1 MVGIKQ
7 NRSLQDEKLVEA
19 IFQSHHYPESWS
31 SSGPVYGATSTN
43 LIVDARPTA
52 NAVANTAKGAGT
64 ENMDNYK
71 DAKKVYSGIDHIH
84 TMRESLAKVVEV
96 LRETDNLAASA
107 SGSLPGEAQQLIL
120 VDRQALRR
128 SGWLKHMS
136 HILEGTALIVRNIHI
151 NSSHVL
157 IHCSDG
163 WDRTSQLSA
172 LAQLCLDPYYRTIRG
187 FQILIEKDW
196 VSFGHKFLDRCGHLS
211 SDKFFT
217 SLPETGGT
225 GSGADAA
232 QAFLASVQNRFASQS
247 HLKETS
253 PCFHQFLECVRQLQ
267 RQHPSR
273 FEFNERFLR
282 KLLYHLYSCQFGTFL
297 YNCERER
304 RAGEDGFVPS
314 ERTASIWDFFN
325 STSEMEL
332 NRNDLYDP
340 SLDDPSSR
348 EPSTDMGVLYPNTKD
363 IRFWHELY
371 GRTEEEMNG
380 KLVVSQT
387 KEGLVSQV
395 DSLEDD
401 SVTSIIAPV
410 AVLLPPS
417 PKTPNLLNPSAMPPS
432 SNAGNASEILTAG
445 LRGLWTSLP
454 DIPQRITGDNNPTP
468 SPSLRPSGPPPR
480 PSSPGSISSSPGRP
494 RISNSAD
501 IFSNS
506 GVRSVWGKLSSNAT
520 AAFSAVQDAYDGV
533 AKDLKVIPRPSS
545 SGDNDDIQGKTS
557 ELQPRERL
565 ERSASRGTSH
575 AFPIGSSYNPWDSM
589 KPQKAIPT
597 LPSENPWS
605 TSGSRQA
612 SSSRDLFEEPL
623 PLDPTVAH
631 PPRRVE
637 SEGLSGLRISEQG
650 HRNDVPHPTVVS
662 GGSLVFEQENK
673 SPSTNTDPLG
683 VGFL

>member
-19 IFQSHHYPESWS
+19 ILQSHHYPESRA

-84 TMRESLAKVVEV
+84 AMRESLAKVVEV
-96 LRETDNLAASA
+96 LREADNLAASA
-107 SGSLPGEAQQLIL
+107 SGSLPGEAQQIV

-128 SGWLKHMS
+128 SGWLRHMS
-136 HILEGTALIVRNIHI
+136 NILEGTAVVVRNIHV

-172 LAQLCLDPYYRTIRG
+172 LAQLCLDPFYRTIRG

-267 RQHPSR
+267 RQYPSR

-304 RAGEDGFVPS
+304 RTGEDGFVPS
-314 ERTASIWDFFN
+314 ERTACIWDFFN
-325 STSEMEL
+325 STPEMVL
-332 NRNDLYDP
+332 NKNDAYDP

-348 EPSTDMGVLYPNTKD
+348 DPPADMGVLYPNAKD

-380 KLVVSQT
+380 RLIVSQT
-387 KEGLVSQV
+387 KDGPEFVSQV

-401 SVTSIIAPV
+401 SIIAPV

-417 PKTPNLLNPSAMPPS
+417 PTKTPNILNPSPVPS
-432 SNAGNASEILTAG
+432 SPNAGNASEILTAG

-454 DIPQRITGDNNPTP
+454 EIPQRITGDNNSSP
-468 SPSLRPSGPPPR
+468 SPSLRPSGPPLR
-480 PSSPGSISSSPGRP
+480 PSSPGSISSSQGRT

-501 IFSNS
+501 IFSNA

-520 AAFSAVQDAYDGV
+520 AAFSVVQDAYDGV
-533 AKDLKVIPRPSS
+533 AKDLKALPRLPA
-545 SGDNDDIQGKTS
+545 DNDETHAKIS

-565 ERSASRGTSH
+565 ERSASRGTSQP
-575 AFPIGSSYNPWDSM
+575 FPIGSSYNPWDSM
-589 KPQKAIPT
+589 KPQKAIPA
-597 LPSENPWS
+597 LPSDNPWS
-605 TSGSRQA
+605 TAGSRPA
-612 SSSRDLFEEPL
+612 SLSQDLLDEAL

-631 PPRRVE
+631 PPRRLE
-637 SEGLSGLRISEQG
+637 SESLSGLRLSEENHG
-650 HRNDVPHPTVVS
+650 PYPTAVS
-662 GGSLVFEQENK
+662 GVNLILEQENK
-673 SPSTNTDPLG
+673 PPLADTDPLG

>member
-1 MVGIKQ
+1 
-7 NRSLQDEKLVEA
+7 
-19 IFQSHHYPESWS
+19 
-31 SSGPVYGATSTN
+31 
-43 LIVDARPTA
+43 
-52 NAVANTAKGAGT
+52 
-64 ENMDNYK
+64 
-71 DAKKVYSGIDHIH
+71 
-84 TMRESLAKVVEV
+84 
-96 LRETDNLAASA
+96 
-107 SGSLPGEAQQLIL
+107 
-120 VDRQALRR
+120 
-128 SGWLKHMS
+128 MS
-136 HILEGTALIVRNIHI
+136 NIIEGTALIVRNIHI

-217 SLPETGGT
+217 SLPDTGGT
-225 GSGADAA
+225 SSGADAA
-232 QAFLASVQNRFASQS
+232 QAFLVSVQNRFVSQS

-267 RQHPSR
+267 RQYPSR

-304 RAGEDGFVPS
+304 RAGEDGFIPS
-314 ERTASIWDFFN
+314 ERAASIWDFLN
-325 STSEMEL
+325 STSEQEL
-332 NRNDLYDP
+332 NKNDSYDP

-348 EPSTDMGVLYPNTKD
+348 EPSADMGVLYPNAKD

-380 KLVVSQT
+380 RLVVSQT
-387 KEGLVSQV
+387 KEGPEFVSSV

-401 SVTSIIAPV
+401 PVNSIIAPV
-410 AVLLPPS
+410 SVLLPPS
-417 PKTPNLLNPSAMPPS
+417 PAKTPNPSAVPPS
-432 SNAGNASEILTAG
+432 PNAGNASELLTAG

-468 SPSLRPSGPPPR
+468 SPSLRPSGPPLR
-480 PSSPGSISSSPGRP
+480 PSSPGSISSSPGRS
-494 RISNSAD
+494 RTANSAD
-501 IFSNS
+501 IFSNT

-533 AKDLKVIPRPSS
+533 AKDLKALPRP
-545 SGDNDDIQGKTS
+545 SGDNDEIQGKTS
-557 ELQPRERL
+557 ELQPREFL

-575 AFPIGSSYNPWDSM
+575 THTIGSSYNPWDSM
-589 KPQKAIPT
+589 KPQKSMPV
-597 LPSENPWS
+597 LPSDNPWS
-605 TSGSRQA
+605 TTGPRQA
-612 SSSRDLFEEPL
+612 SSSRGLSEEPL

-631 PPRRVE
+631 PPRRLE
-637 SEGLSGLRISEQG
+637 SEGLSGLRLPEQS
-650 HRNDVPHPTVVS
+650 HRIGVPNPTGVS
-662 GGSLVFEQENK
+662 GGSLVLEQEDK
-673 SPSTNTDPLG
+673 PSSTDTDPLG